1 MEEACQAVQDR
12 ISSVGGSFNF
22 QMKPKVV
29 TATDE
34 ADLAKQLERAEQE
47 NAEVYAIPFR
57 FLMKSLTN
65 CQNIF
70 ITVGIIILLH
80 FIIRLVETKI
90 VKKKLVWE
98 DLPN

>member
-47 NAEVYAIPFR
+47 NAEVIA
-57 FLMKSLTN
+57 LN
-65 CQNIF
+65 HIF
-70 ITVGIIILLH
+70 YIS
-80 FIIRLVETKI
+80 KI
-90 VKKKLVWE
+90 E
-98 DLPN
+98 

>member
-47 NAEVYAIPFR
+47 NAEVKAVKYLRFR
-57 FLMKSLTN
+57 YQGDLNRVFTVLVLILML
-65 CQNIF
+65 QF
-70 ITVGIIILLH
+70 IN
-80 FIIRLVETKI
+80 RLAETKT

>member
-57 FLMKSLTN
+57 FLMKSLTLKLPKHIYYSRDYN
-65 CQNIF
+65 L
-70 ITVGIIILLH
+70 ITFH
-80 FIIRLVETKI
+80 H
-90 VKKKLVWE
+90 
-98 DLPN
+98 